1 MGAVTRTIGSLAV
14 LALTAGP
21 ALAQVTQPPPISPTP
36 PAQGMPS
43 TSNQPTAPPPART
56 PSVLE
61 GPRAAPGLPSPAPP
75 PSGTVAPVPPAVPP
89 TAPPPARTP
98 SVLTPG
104 RSSLPPDGTREV
116 TGVVIQP
123 RAGML
128 LNPETGTI
136 LETRRLTLLGP
147 KSR

>member
-1 MGAVTRTIGSLAV
+1 MRTVARTIGSLAV

-36 PAQGMPS
+36 PAQVPGTNS
-43 TSNQPTAPPPART
+43 QPTAPPPART

-75 PSGTVAPVPPAVPP
+75 SSAPVAPVPPAVPP

-104 RSSLPPDGTREV
+104 RSSLPAEGTHEV
-116 TGVVIQP
+116 MGVVIQP

-136 LETRRLTLLGP
+136 LDTRKLTLLGP